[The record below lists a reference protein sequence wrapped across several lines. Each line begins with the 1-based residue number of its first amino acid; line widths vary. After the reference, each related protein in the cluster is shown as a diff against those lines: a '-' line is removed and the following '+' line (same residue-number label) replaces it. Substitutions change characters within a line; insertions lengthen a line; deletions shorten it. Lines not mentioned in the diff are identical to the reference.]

1 MQSRTIKY
9 NLGRITRTISTLIG
23 LFSFYGCSQP
33 TNVETALDSKVLH
46 FGLGAERRLAR
57 NVWLGVEVGVGGF
70 RGLRL
75 SGSDVES
82 PDLDVSTAAYVDVAL
97 KFRPSLSF

>member
-1 MQSRTIKY
+1 MGTSARQY
-9 NLGRITRTISTLIG
+9 LGGTFARYVQHDRLWWAFG
-23 LFSFYGCSQP
+23 FYADVGP
-33 TNVETALDSKVLH
+33 
-46 FGLGAERRLAR
+46 GAERRLAR